1 MDMGLIGYFVCF
13 LHLKSELGLRRVI
26 KNPPSYSHRVIIAI
40 VGLVTKKNLEWGGGG
55 VVHSLPCGA
64 ACKNC

>member
-13 LHLKSELGLRRVI
+13 LHVKSELGLRRVI

-40 VGLVTKKNLEWGGGG
+40 VGLVTKKNLEFLNIII
-55 VVHSLPCGA
+55 SY
-64 ACKNC
+64 NNYNNYII